1 MNRPS
6 IGGEAI
12 IRSQT
17 LEARILSY
25 GASLCALRLLDIPY
39 SLILGFPDA
48 QDYLIRSGHFGA
60 IAGPVANRIAGGS
73 ALLDGRLLSFE
84 KNENNLNTLH
94 GGALGTG
101 RLAWTIVDQTEASV
115 RLTLTLDNGHL
126 GFPGPL
132 RLSCY
137 YHVTDAAELI
147 LTLEA
152 ETDQKSFCN
161 LASHPYFCLDDTND
175 FRHHSLQINT
185 SHYLPISNEKIPT
198 GRIESVN
205 NTTFDY
211 RTTRSLS
218 PLISGAEHPIDH
230 CFCWINEN
238 SDAPRILRER
248 ATLTSSHSGIGMTVM
263 SDQPGLQFYT
273 GQGIKD
279 GLSGHDGKRYAP
291 FSGLCLE
298 AQALPDAPHQPHFPS
313 IEITPDRPYHQQ
325 TRLCFSQNKELQIKT
340 S

>member
-1 MNRPS
+1 MSRPS

-17 LEARILSY
+17 LEAHILSY

-39 SLILGFPDA
+39 SLILGFPNA
-48 QDYLIRSGHFGA
+48 QDYLTRSGHFGA

-101 RLAWTIVDQTEASV
+101 RLAWTFVEQTEASV
-115 RLTLTLDNGHL
+115 RLTLTLDDGHL

-137 YHVTDAAELI
+137 YHVTDAAELV

-161 LASHPYFCLDDTND
+161 LASHPYFCLDDTED

-205 NTTFDY
+205 NTTFNY
-211 RTTRSLS
+211 STTRSLS
-218 PLISGAEHPIDH
+218 SLISGNEHPIDH
-230 CFCWINEN
+230 CFAGLMKIVTNLGYCVNVPP
-238 SDAPRILRER
+238 SPAVIL
-248 ATLTSSHSGIGMTVM
+248 
-263 SDQPGLQFYT
+263 
-273 GQGIKD
+273 
-279 GLSGHDGKRYAP
+279 
-291 FSGLCLE
+291 
-298 AQALPDAPHQPHFPS
+298 ALA
-313 IEITPDRPYHQQ
+313 
-325 TRLCFSQNKELQIKT
+325 
-340 S
+340 